1 MWEKRENVGGFWNP
15 QKLSGLY
22 SPQKTEKSS
31 INNCEK
37 KREKT
42 EQIAEDAMEIHHSDK
57 QQTSFQTP

>member
-1 MWEKRENVGGFWNP
+1 MWGVFEILKSYQDFTLIGKGEK
-15 QKLSGLY
+15 LA
-22 SPQKTEKSS
+22 

-42 EQIAEDAMEIHHSDK
+42 EQIAEDAIEIHHSDK